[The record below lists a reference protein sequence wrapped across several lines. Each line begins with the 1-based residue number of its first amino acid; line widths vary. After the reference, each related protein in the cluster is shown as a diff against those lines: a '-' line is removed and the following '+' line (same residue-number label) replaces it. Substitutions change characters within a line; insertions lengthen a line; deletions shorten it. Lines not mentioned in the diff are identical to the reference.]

1 MDTNEM
7 IALLLPPNGCF
18 ACSDTRKEIA
28 EELARRSVDLE
39 RECADADKICAAL
52 GLTVDKSRTEGG
64 SLNVPRIVGHIQET
78 LTALR
83 ESHAFGVAMSDKYV
97 ASRAPECAAAQKP
110 VAWATPS
117 LLVTLSAVE
126 KNHLTNPDRRTRGGE
141 FESAAADA
149 ERYSVPLYAAP
160 PAQAE
165 PQEGDLLHTMM
176 EWARTEEGRKQ
187 LADSYR
193 PHLWACAK
201 RVADPQNEAATC
213 RHWCGNI
220 EHCQPIAS
228 APAQAEPQPDFSTAA
243 NAAQQEQHDDN
254 ESDGGRTRRMAG
266 EGNADQLR
274 HDGREGAVGRSGA
287 AEHDAGFL
295 RPQQH
300 ADSGRGNAPRFLID
314 NDTLRK
320 QIAADPDDEPS
331 AGSPAATDD
340 AALVERLR
348 DAGAGEESG
357 SHTHRAIFDAID
369 RIAELTAERD
379 EQHRMAVKRWD
390 DMCAYADRTIAAESA
405 LAAANERAEG
415 MRVALDVYQRATA
428 YFQDRLRSLG
438 YEGWARD
445 YDGEIAALAAKGAP
459 DA

>member
-97 ASRAPECAAAQKP
+97 ASRAPERAAAP
-110 VAWATPS
+110 VAWM
-117 LLVTLSAVE
+117 VGDD
-126 KNHLTNPDRRTRGGE
+126 PD
-141 FESAAADA
+141 SAATYNRSKREDA
-149 ERYSVPLYAAP
+149 YDAARRWRCGITALTTVPGAP
-160 PAQAE
+160 ELAPAQAE

-213 RHWCGNI
+213 RHWCGDI

-228 APAQAEPQPDFSTAA
+228 APVQAEPQPAP
-243 NAAQQEQHDDN
+243 
-254 ESDGGRTRRMAG
+254 
-266 EGNADQLR
+266 
-274 HDGREGAVGRSGA
+274 
-287 AEHDAGFL
+287 AE
-295 RPQQH
+295 
-300 ADSGRGNAPRFLID
+300 
-314 NDTLRK
+314 
-320 QIAADPDDEPS
+320 
-331 AGSPAATDD
+331 DD
-340 AALVERLR
+340 APVRRFACFTQEDGVYESKT
-348 DAGAGEESG
+348 GEHVLYS
-357 SHTHRAIFDAID
+357 D
-369 RIAELTAERD
+369 
-379 EQHRMAVKRWD
+379 
-390 DMCAYADRTIAAESA
+390 YAN
-405 LAAANERAEG
+405 LAA
-415 MRVALDVYQRATA
+415 
-428 YFQDRLRSLG
+428 RL
-438 YEGWARD
+438 
-445 YDGEIAALAAKGAP
+445 AALRCGSKT
-459 DA
+459 

>member
-97 ASRAPECAAAQKP
+97 ASRAPERAAAQ
-110 VAWATPS
+110 
-117 LLVTLSAVE
+117 E
-126 KNHLTNPDRRTRGGE
+126 
-141 FESAAADA
+141 
-149 ERYSVPLYAAP
+149 
-160 PAQAE
+160 PA
-165 PQEGDLLHTMM
+165 L
-176 EWARTEEGRKQ
+176 RK
-187 LADSYR
+187 
-193 PHLWACAK
+193 
-201 RVADPQNEAATC
+201 
-213 RHWCGNI
+213 
-220 EHCQPIAS
+220 
-228 APAQAEPQPDFSTAA
+228 PQPECSPTMTVCPRCQNDIARCDGLQPDSSTAA

-331 AGSPAATDD
+331 AGSLPPPEATRHPCGHLMVSDACVVCDSPAACKAHESCCRHDEPQIAPAEQPVRDAYTLPAPDV
-340 AALVERLR
+340 AALVERLCAWQAKITELR
-348 DAGAGEESG
+348 TALAGA
-357 SHTHRAIFDAID
+357 TAIANSAGATI
-369 RIAELTAERD
+369 RTLTKERD
-379 EQHRMAVKRWD
+379 RAREALRDTLAWLDDPRMDTWPYMENGPFHD
-390 DMCAYADRTIAAESA
+390 DR
-405 LAAANERAEG
+405 
-415 MRVALDVYQRATA
+415 RVH
-428 YFQDRLRSLG
+428 QDKLR
-438 YEGWARD
+438 
-445 YDGEIAALAAKGAP
+445 AALAEGKE
-459 DA
+459 

>member
-213 RHWCGNI
+213 RHWCGDI

-228 APAQAEPQPDFSTAA
+228 APAQAEPPVTSMDYGM
-243 NAAQQEQHDDN
+243 H
-254 ESDGGRTRRMAG
+254 
-266 EGNADQLR
+266 
-274 HDGREGAVGRSGA
+274 
-287 AEHDAGFL
+287 
-295 RPQQH
+295 
-300 ADSGRGNAPRFLID
+300 
-314 NDTLRK
+314 
-320 QIAADPDDEPS
+320 DEP
-331 AGSPAATDD
+331 PAAPADD
-340 AALVERLR
+340 LVERLR
-348 DAGAGEESG
+348 STAHGHDEDARNHKLAQWDRHVATLHARDLRE
-357 SHTHRAIFDAID
+357 AADAIAAL
-369 RIAELTAERD
+369 RAERD
-379 EQHRMAVKRWD
+379 NARAAIYEAEAEQLTRPYRERAER
-390 DMCAYADRTIAAESA
+390 AESA
-405 LAAANERAEG
+405 LRDALAALEYADNCAMQAGIDPDQPPR
-415 MRVALDVYQRATA
+415 MRI
-428 YFQDRLRSLG
+428 
-438 YEGWARD
+438 
-445 YDGEIAALAAKGAP
+445 IAALAARAQTKGAH

>member
-126 KNHLTNPDRRTRGGE
+126 KNHLTNPDRRKRGGE
-141 FESAAADA
+141 VESIAQDA
-149 ERYSVPLYAAP
+149 ERYSVPLYTAP

-213 RHWCGNI
+213 RHWCGDI

-228 APAQAEPQPDFSTAA
+228 APAQPEPRTIPAHVQPATLSPPTDWDDAQPEPAEDDTPVAWMVECTSA
-243 NAAQQEQHDDN
+243 NKVT
-254 ESDGGRTRRMAG
+254 GGRHYADTREKCEQYATFVFG
-266 EGNADQLR
+266 YDCTYTVTPL
-274 HDGREGAVGRSGA
+274 V
-287 AEHDAGFL
+287 
-295 RPQQH
+295 
-300 ADSGRGNAPRFLID
+300 
-314 NDTLRK
+314 
-320 QIAADPDDEPS
+320 
-331 AGSPAATDD
+331 PAARL
-340 AALVERLR
+340 AALRE
-348 DAGAGEESG
+348 
-357 SHTHRAIFDAID
+357 
-369 RIAELTAERD
+369 ERD
-379 EQHRMAVKRWD
+379 RAQADAYNAVWNLGGCDSVANGWGKPWD
-390 DMCAYADRTIAAESA
+390 KLDMSQARPA
-405 LAAANERAEG
+405 LLSVIKLANERDG
-415 MRVALDVYQRATA
+415 
-428 YFQDRLRSLG
+428 LR
-438 YEGWARD
+438 
-445 YDGEIAALAAKGAP
+445 AALAEAQRDLAHWKDCHGVTADALAEAQRDAERWRWLRNRPTKYGAP
-459 DA
+459 FPHVDVVYEDARSVSDDYRGTALDSLIDAARKG

>member
-126 KNHLTNPDRRTRGGE
+126 KNHLTNPDRRKRGGE
-141 FESAAADA
+141 VESIAQDA
-149 ERYSVPLYAAP
+149 ERYSVPLYTAP

-213 RHWCGNI
+213 RHWCGDI

-228 APAQAEPQPDFSTAA
+228 APAQPEPIVWQLVTSRGDKETWIRLTPPIDDVEQYRPLYALPTAQP
-243 NAAQQEQHDDN
+243 E
-254 ESDGGRTRRMAG
+254 
-266 EGNADQLR
+266 R
-274 HDGREGAVGRSGA
+274 HPCGHLAVA
-287 AEHDAGFL
+287 AECVVCAQPAPAEDA
-295 RPQQH
+295 PVAYMCPD
-300 ADSGRGNAPRFLID
+300 ADGCGCLWRENRNGTMSLYNGNQ
-314 NDTLRK
+314 K
-320 QIAADPDDEPS
+320 SCAACEPMPL
-331 AGSPAATDD
+331 AKLTPLVPAARL
-340 AALVERLR
+340 AALREDNARLQ
-348 DAGAGEESG
+348 D
-357 SHTHRAIFDAID
+357 
-369 RIAELTAERD
+369 
-379 EQHRMAVKRWD
+379 RWD
-390 DMCAYADRTIAAESA
+390 GCTRLYESQRDRANKAESA
-405 LAAANERAEG
+405 LAEAQALLERCRTILGNMAQENQGAIFNRWPISHEPLRNDARGILPELDAAIDA
-415 MRVALDVYQRATA
+415 A
-428 YFQDRLRSLG
+428 RSG
-438 YEGWARD
+438 G
-445 YDGEIAALAAKGAP
+445 KG
-459 DA
+459 

>member
-213 RHWCGNI
+213 RHWCGDI

-228 APAQAEPQPDFSTAA
+228 APAQPEP
-243 NAAQQEQHDDN
+243 
-254 ESDGGRTRRMAG
+254 
-266 EGNADQLR
+266 
-274 HDGREGAVGRSGA
+274 
-287 AEHDAGFL
+287 
-295 RPQQH
+295 
-300 ADSGRGNAPRFLID
+300 
-314 NDTLRK
+314 
-320 QIAADPDDEPS
+320 
-331 AGSPAATDD
+331 
-340 AALVERLR
+340 
-348 DAGAGEESG
+348 
-357 SHTHRAIFDAID
+357 
-369 RIAELTAERD
+369 
-379 EQHRMAVKRWD
+379 
-390 DMCAYADRTIAAESA
+390 RTIPAH
-405 LAAANERAEG
+405 
-415 MRVALDVYQRATA
+415 VQPAT
-428 YFQDRLRSLG
+428 LSPPG
-438 YEGWARD
+438 
-445 YDGEIAALAAKGAP
+445 
-459 DA
+459 